1 MPSASRSPSLEKLIQ
16 RLQWDDLDL
25 ACLLALPRL
34 RSLGLDF
41 VSTGALMHHSVWAD
55 IGLDWR
61 P

>member
-1 MPSASRSPSLEKLIQ
+1 
-16 RLQWDDLDL
+16 
-25 ACLLALPRL
+25 L

-61 P
+61 L